1 MQGPGD
7 HLETFVAP
15 LGPQVHQLDFG
26 QGLGRD
32 PAVEF
37 KIAIFAFP
45 GIIAGGHLGGGGDQD
60 HGGARQLAP
69 VEGHIPGLVEEAAL
83 LLVGGVVFFIHH
95 HQPQAG
101 QGGKDRGAG
110 PHHNIHFSHHD
121 AAPLIHPK
129 GLGQAAVE
137 QGDPGAE
144 APPEGLAHGV
154 GQGDLRHQDQDL
166 ASPGQGMGGGAH
178 INLGFAAGRD
188 AVEEKRGELA
198 PVNPGDDAR
207 QGLFLVGHQGEV
219 GGILGK
225 GKRRISLVGPEAGA
239 VLEPDQAPGGQ
250 APQAVA
256 AAGEAGLKIFHR
268 GGAGFL
274 KVRQERLGFGAQTLE
289 GRPPSGGLYREG
301 PEFPARLGGGRP
313 PRDDEAQR
321 LPQGIL
327 IVIRHPAEQVH
338 QLRAEPGYGVE
349 DLPDVPERPGRGLA
363 GRAQEI
369 SRYLAAAHRHP
380 DQAAHLGRGRKARRR
395 R

>member
-1 MQGPGD
+1 MGALLRHRLGIAAVMADQTVLVLVVGQGHAAMAALEHLAAKEAEHGPGVPPAIEEQQGLFPPAEHLFQGSVQRPGD

-37 KIAIFAFP
+37 QIAIFAFP
-45 GIIAGGHLGGGGDQD
+45 GIMAGGHLGGGGDQD
-60 HGGARQLAP
+60 HRGARQLAP

-101 QGGKDRGAG
+101 QGGKDGGAG

-144 APPEGLAHGV
+144 ALPEGLAHGV

-188 AVEEKRGELA
+188 AVEEKRGKLA
-198 PVNPGDDAR
+198 PRQFRRRCSPGPVPGR
-207 QGLFLVGHQGEV
+207 
-219 GGILGK
+219 
-225 GKRRISLVGPEAGA
+225 
-239 VLEPDQAPGGQ
+239 APG
-250 APQAVA
+250 
-256 AAGEAGLKIFHR
+256 
-268 GGAGFL
+268 
-274 KVRQERLGFGAQTLE
+274 
-289 GRPPSGGLYREG
+289 
-301 PEFPARLGGGRP
+301 
-313 PRDDEAQR
+313 
-321 LPQGIL
+321 
-327 IVIRHPAEQVH
+327 
-338 QLRAEPGYGVE
+338 
-349 DLPDVPERPGRGLA
+349 
-363 GRAQEI
+363 
-369 SRYLAAAHRHP
+369 
-380 DQAAHLGRGRKARRR
+380 
-395 R
+395 